1 MFNAVAQ
8 KDSFA
13 VLGSV
18 MFIGTV
24 VTLVNLAIDMLQ
36 LMNDPRIRAAQL
48 GGKVQ

>member
-18 MFIGTV
+18 IFIGAV
-24 VTLVNLAIDMLQ
+24 VCIANLIVDLLQ
-36 LMNDPRIRAAQL
+36 LVVDPRVRAAQL
-48 GGKVQ
+48 GN